1 MEMDL
6 SKLVSHIRMLLACID
21 AGSLLATPSPLPQPD
36 CKLARRCNSHDQPL
50 GVPIARCSAIRY
62 SSLHPVQ

>member
-21 AGSLLATPSPLPQPD
+21 AGSLLATPSPLPQPR
-36 CKLARRCNSHDQPL
+36 LQV
-50 GVPIARCSAIRY
+50 GT
-62 SSLHPVQ
+62 